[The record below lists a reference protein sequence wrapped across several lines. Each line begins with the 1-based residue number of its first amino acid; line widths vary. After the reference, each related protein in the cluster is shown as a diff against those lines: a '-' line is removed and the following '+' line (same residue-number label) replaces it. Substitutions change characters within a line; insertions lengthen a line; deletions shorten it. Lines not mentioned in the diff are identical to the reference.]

1 MFTSVLVNGLVPLLL
16 LVPLSRG
23 SGAAS
28 AGLPAASRLRWLH
41 ALDRRLERGLGWL
54 ACGGVLPAEQGGE
67 AESESESESEAEA
80 DVCTQGGSGVSLGML
95 RRLVML
101 AILWLLC
108 CMLES

>member
-23 SGAAS
+23 SGGDG

-67 AESESESESEAEA
+67 AESESEAESEA
-80 DVCTQGGSGVSLGML
+80 DVCTQSGSGVSLGML